1 MNTRKADR
9 RVACAPREDDC
20 RLCGG
25 TCPEQSHSGKMENT
39 KTITL
44 TVAASSVR
52 LDTYISS
59 NSDISRSHA
68 EKLIEQGNVTVN
80 GSAREKKYKVRT
92 GDNIIVVIP
101 PEKVPDLTPVEM
113 DLKIVY
119 ECENYAV
126 IDKPAG
132 VTVHPAH
139 GTGADTIVNGL
150 LHRFDIKDDN
160 DVRPGIV
167 HRLDKDT
174 SGLLIVAKNRE
185 AREKLSKMFADRTV
199 DKKYLAVCAGNPKTD
214 KFIAEFPIARSR
226 KDRKKMAV
234 DESGKYAKSEI
245 TVLKRLRGAFLAEV
259 KIYTGRT
266 HQIRVHMAHLGFPL
280 AGDTVYGNRI
290 SAAMPIGRQALHSW
304 HLSFID
310 PFNNSQKSFQS
321 PLPADMEELVKR
333 LNL

>member
-1 MNTRKADR
+1 MTDNI
-9 RVACAPREDDC
+9 
-20 RLCGG
+20 
-25 TCPEQSHSGKMENT
+25 

-44 TVAASSVR
+44 TAAESSVR

-59 NSDISRSHA
+59 NSEISRSHA

-80 GSAREKKYKVRT
+80 GAVREKKYKVKS
-92 GDNIIVVIP
+92 GDNITIVIP
-101 PEKVPDLTPVEM
+101 PEKAPDLTPVEM

-119 ECENYAV
+119 ECDNYAV

-150 LHRFDIKDDN
+150 LYLFDIQDDN

-174 SGLLIVAKNRE
+174 SGLLLVAKNRD

-214 KFIAEFPIARSR
+214 KFIAEFPIARSK

-234 DESGKYAKSEI
+234 DETGKYAKSEI
-245 TVLKRLRGAFLAEV
+245 TVLKRLKGAFLAEV

-280 AGDTVYGNRI
+280 AGDSVYGNRI

-310 PFNNSQKSFQS
+310 PFDNTQKAFQS
-321 PLPADMEELVKR
+321 PLPDDMEELVKR
-333 LNL
+333 LKL

>member
-1 MNTRKADR
+1 MDN
-9 RVACAPREDDC
+9 
-20 RLCGG
+20 
-25 TCPEQSHSGKMENT
+25 N

-44 TVAASSVR
+44 TAAENSVR
-52 LDTYISS
+52 LDTYISA
-59 NSDISRSHA
+59 NSEISRSHA

-80 GSAREKKYKVRT
+80 GIVREKKYKVKA

-101 PEKVPDLTPVEM
+101 PEKMPDLTPVEM
-113 DLKIVY
+113 DMKVVY
-119 ECENYAV
+119 ECDNYAV

-139 GTGADTIVNGL
+139 GTDADTLVNGL
-150 LHRFDIKDDN
+150 LYLFDIQDDN

-174 SGLLIVAKNRE
+174 SGLLLVAKNRN

-199 DKKYLAVCAGNPKTD
+199 DKKYLAVCAGNPKTE
-214 KFIAEFPIARSR
+214 KFSAEFPIARSK

-234 DESGKYAKSEI
+234 DENGKHAKSEI
-245 TVLKRLRGAFLAEV
+245 TVLKLLKGAFLAEV

-266 HQIRVHMAHLGFPL
+266 HQIRVHMSHLGFPL
-280 AGDTVYGNRI
+280 AGDSVYGNKI
-290 SAAMPIGRQALHSW
+290 STAMPIERQALHSW

-310 PFNNSQKSFQS
+310 PFDNTQKSFQS
-321 PLPADMEELVKR
+321 PLPADIEELVKR
-333 LNL
+333 LKL